1 MREPSLHAD
10 AKRSVSAW
18 IASLSWMLGLLAGL
32 LLPWGQTALAHET
45 TIVDLRVQ
53 EVAPGDY
60 VWSWG
65 VPAKGKPVNE
75 DLHIEWP
82 SVCESRGQGLRCGPT
97 GLAGTV
103 TINGVG
109 KTYSAVL
116 MRLYRLEGHTEVY
129 TLTDAN
135 PRVKFQ
141 GSQAIDVSEV
151 TSTYGVLGIEH
162 ILTGWDHLLFVIGLL
177 MLVGWNRRLF
187 WTITA
192 FTAAHSVTLAA
203 SALGW
208 INLRQGPVEACIA
221 LSIVL
226 VASETL
232 RTRQTA
238 ARRWPASVAFLF
250 GLVHGLGFAGAL
262 REIGLPPQ
270 HLGWALLSF
279 NLGVEAGQ
287 ILVLGLCGALIVL
300 VRRIAAQGVHEA
312 LGRNPVGWRNPQA
325 YRTVA
330 VYTVGSL
337 ACYWS
342 LERLANLITLA

>member
-1 MREPSLHAD
+1 MMYVMGMARMAHLALSG
-10 AKRSVSAW
+10 AKLLVAVT
-18 IASLSWMLGLLAGL
+18 LGLLL
-32 LLPWGQTALAHET
+32 ALVPPAMAHET

-60 VWSWG
+60 IWSWG

-75 DLHIEWP
+75 DLRIDWP
-82 SVCESRGQGLRCGPT
+82 STCESRGQGLRCGAA

-109 KTYSAVL
+109 KSYSAVL
-116 MRLYRLEGHTEVY
+116 MRLYRLDGQTEVY

-141 GSQAIDVSEV
+141 GSQAIDLAEV
-151 TSTYGVLGIEH
+151 TSTYSVLGVEH

-177 MLVGWNRRLF
+177 MLVEWNRRLF

-208 INLRQGPVEACIA
+208 IQLRQGPVEACIA

-226 VASETL
+226 VASEAL

-238 ARRWPASVAFLF
+238 ARRWPALVAFLF

-287 ILVLGLCGALIVL
+287 VLVLSLCGALILL
-300 VRRIAAQGVHEA
+300 VRSTTQHGVNAPHA
-312 LGRNPVGWRNPQA
+312 TNHLAWRNPQTW
-325 YRTVA
+325 RTTA
-330 VYTVGSL
+330 IYAVGSL

-342 LERLANLITLA
+342 LERLATLITHA

>member
-1 MREPSLHAD
+1 MRCKGGALLAR
-10 AKRSVSAW
+10 AGRAGVSSARLM
-18 IASLSWMLGLLAGL
+18 AMVLLGLMLAL
-32 LLPWGQTALAHET
+32 SQTARAHET

-60 VWSWG
+60 IWSWG

-75 DLHIEWP
+75 DLRIDWP
-82 SVCESRGQGLRCGPT
+82 SSCESRGQGLRCGAA

-109 KTYSAVL
+109 KAYSAVL
-116 MRLYRLEGHTEVY
+116 MRLYRLDGQTEVY

-141 GSQAIDVSEV
+141 GSQAIDVAEV
-151 TSTYGVLGIEH
+151 TSTYSVLGVEH

-226 VASETL
+226 VASESL
-232 RTRQTA
+232 RTKPTA
-238 ARRWPASVAFLF
+238 ARRWPALVAFLF

-287 ILVLGLCGALIVL
+287 VLVLSLCGTLILL
-300 VRRIAAQGVHEA
+300 VRRLTLRGLHEA
-312 LGRNPVGWRNPQA
+312 HQPNPVAWRNPQA
-325 YRTVA
+325 WRTMA
-330 VYTVGSL
+330 VYAVGSL

-342 LERLANLITLA
+342 LERLTVLITHT